1 MALDATV
8 GTDTANSYVTE
19 AEAEVYM
26 DDRSYAS
33 AWSTFADKSKL
44 LITSS
49 SFIDWYLKF
58 KGTKA
63 TSAQSMQ
70 WPRLGAVRPDGVY
83 VDSTIIPREVKIAV
97 CEMALSSLESDR
109 TDEDPLAGISQL
121 KVSSLS
127 ITAGPSKPNQTN
139 RPVIPPK
146 IHKILS
152 DLLSSQSGA
161 FFLRIDRA

>member
-19 AEAEVYM
+19 DEAEVYM
-26 DDRSYAS
+26 DDRAYTS
-33 AWSTFADKSKL
+33 AWTTFADKSKV

-58 KGTKA
+58 KGTKT
-63 TSAQSMQ
+63 TSVQSMQ
-70 WPRLGAVRPDGVY
+70 WPRIDVIRPDGSS
-83 VDSTIIPREVKIAV
+83 VDSTIIPREVKVAV
-97 CEMALSSLESDR
+97 FELALSSLESDR
-109 TDEDPLAGISQL
+109 TDEDPLAGITQL

-127 ITAGPSKPNQTN
+127 ITAGPQKPNQTN

-146 IHKILS
+146 IQKILK